1 MRVEI
6 KGAIKNPASYELNYQ
21 SKIKDLIAKAGGVLE
36 NADLSALNM
45 NADLHDKDVI
55 VIQTIETEKR
65 KVSINS
71 ASLEELTTLNGIGS
85 ATAQKIIDY
94 RTQVRS
100 FQTLE
105 DIMQVKGIKE
115 GLFAKIKDQ
124 ICL

>member
-1 MRVEI
+1 
-6 KGAIKNPASYELNYQ
+6 
-21 SKIKDLIAKAGGVLE
+21 
-36 NADLSALNM
+36 NM